1 MAPPPALALIFRT
14 SHGQQPAA
22 GPEAVPHQERTNTN
36 NPASSGGNSGGS
48 SGGNSGGSKQNRENV
63 AGDSLGS
70 SPNVFRSIDQKVVS
84 HDDTASFSSSSLSSS
99 GLNEGNP
106 PSLAPHL
113 AVTAASLVTDAGADN
128 AASPAHHRH
137 AAHAAHPQPSQSGLQ
152 TPLSDHNND
161 NQVELHANPHEDW
174 SFAITE
180 KAPSRAFSWFKA
192 PTKSMLNSIN
202 PR

>member
-1 MAPPPALALIFRT
+1 MAPPPALALIFRA

-22 GPEAVPHQERTNTN
+22 GPEAVPHQERHNTN
-36 NPASSGGNSGGS
+36 NPASSGGS

-70 SPNVFRSIDQKVVS
+70 SPNVFRSIDQKIVS
-84 HDDTASFSSSSLSSS
+84 HDDTASFSSFSSSALSSS

-106 PSLAPHL
+106 PSLGPHL

-128 AASPAHHRH
+128 AAPPALHRH

-161 NQVELHANPHEDW
+161 NQVELQANPHED
-174 SFAITE
+174 
-180 KAPSRAFSWFKA
+180 
-192 PTKSMLNSIN
+192 
-202 PR
+202 